1 MQIITN
7 KSKRGFQRNNILSMS
22 RLDDIKMKEIQSA
35 ISFYMEN
42 GLSKEE
48 ASGKISSY
56 FSISKEEIKRII
68 GE

>member
-48 ASGKISSY
+48 ASDKISSY
-56 FSISKEEIKRII
+56 FSISMEEIKRII

>member
-1 MQIITN
+1 
-7 KSKRGFQRNNILSMS
+7 MS

-48 ASGKISSY
+48 ASDKISSH
-56 FSISKEEIKRII
+56 FPISKEEIKRII
-68 GE
+68 GEKN